1 MVGPFGGG
9 GEAHGPR
16 EGDVSSRARAPLA
29 GVIVAA
35 VLLASV
41 GVLASLA
48 FSSATPADAQ
58 EPPEVGQG
66 TEERGSAGQQG
77 SDDFNSLCFLCHGEG
92 GFETTLPSG
101 ETLPLYVSQEAFDSS
116 VHGDLECIA
125 CHPEQLSIPHTP
137 PAVEDRRAFSVERAR
152 PCETCHEEATDSY
165 LDSVHGVTLRLG
177 VNRAAVCADCHTNHE
192 VQHSDEWTDAER
204 AQRCQQCHE
213 GADANFAS
221 GWLGHREPSP
231 SWFPIAFYAER
242 FLIILTASVLGFG
255 IIHVEL
261 ELMRWFIDRFWK
273 KGK

>member
-1 MVGPFGGG
+1 MVGLFGG
-9 GEAHGPR
+9 
-16 EGDVSSRARAPLA
+16 DRAGNVRSCARTPLA
-29 GVIVAA
+29 GVIAVAA
-35 VLLASV
+35 LLAGAGLLGIAGFW
-41 GVLASLA
+41 GV
-48 FSSATPADAQ
+48 TPAAAQ
-58 EPPEVGQG
+58 QPPDVGEDSEE
-66 TEERGSAGQQG
+66 TEWTGQEG
-77 SDDFNSLCFLCHGEG
+77 EEDFNSLCFLCHGEP

-101 ETLPLYVSQEAFDSS
+101 ETLPLYVNQEAFDSS

-125 CHPEQLSIPHTP
+125 CHPEQLRIPHTP

-192 VQHSDEWTDAER
+192 VQHPDEWPNAER
-204 AQRCQQCHE
+204 AERCQQCHE

-261 ELMRWFIDRFWK
+261 ELMRWLIDRFWR
-273 KGK
+273 KGR